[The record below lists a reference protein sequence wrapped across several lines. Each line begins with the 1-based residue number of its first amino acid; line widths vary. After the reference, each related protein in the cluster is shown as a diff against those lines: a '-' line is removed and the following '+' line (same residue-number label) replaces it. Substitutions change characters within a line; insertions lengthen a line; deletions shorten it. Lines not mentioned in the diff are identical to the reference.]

1 MQSHRQKLDVENLAR
16 SIRQSNFGWAA
27 CRSWEITGCPN
38 LDSPSKVAIHD
49 ALPLRYVTVIHRGP
63 PWNPESHRD
72 NLPRLA
78 ATCGRLPQLA
88 ADCSRLRQNP
98 DSAKGRNCGR
108 TARRIENYTQ
118 KAPHSRSHAG
128 WSLFGLLRHIGQD
141 SQREPDKQK
150 QDKQHCGTSSKLL
163 YQVAAAVSTPNCIAK
178 ASAAVCTFAVRHGQY
193 IRS

>member
-1 MQSHRQKLDVENLAR
+1 MQSHRRKLDVENLAR
-16 SIRQSNFGWAA
+16 SIRQSNFGWADG
-27 CRSWEITGCPN
+27 RLWKITDCPN
-38 LDSPSKVAIHD
+38 LDSPSKAAIHD
-49 ALPLRYVTVIHRGP
+49 VLPLRYVMVIHRGP

-78 ATCGRLPQLA
+78 ATCGRL
-88 ADCSRLRQNP
+88 RQNP
-98 DSAKGRNCGR
+98 DSAQGRNCGR

-141 SQREPDKQK
+141 GQREPDKQK
-150 QDKQHCGTSSKLL
+150 QDKQHCGTSSKIL

>member
-98 DSAKGRNCGR
+98 DSAQGRNCGR
-108 TARRIENYTQ
+108 TARRIKITHRKPRTAEAMRGGHYLDFFATSARMASGNQTNKSRINSIAVPPQNYFIRLQ
-118 KAPHSRSHAG
+118 P
-128 WSLFGLLRHIGQD
+128 
-141 SQREPDKQK
+141 PC
-150 QDKQHCGTSSKLL
+150 QHPT
-163 YQVAAAVSTPNCIAK
+163 A
-178 ASAAVCTFAVRHGQY
+178 
-193 IRS
+193 

>member
-78 ATCGRLPQLA
+78 ATCGRLQQIA
-88 ADCSRLRQNP
+88 AKPGQRPGEELR
-98 DSAKGRNCGR
+98 ANCETHR
-108 TARRIENYTQ
+108 KLHTESPAQ
-118 KAPHSRSHAG
+118 PKP
-128 WSLFGLLRHIGQD
+128 
-141 SQREPDKQK
+141 
-150 QDKQHCGTSSKLL
+150 CGVVIIWTSSPHRPGWPAGTR
-163 YQVAAAVSTPNCIAK
+163 QTK
-178 ASAAVCTFAVRHGQY
+178 AG
-193 IRS
+193 